1 MDTKNDFVKVLTID
15 NNGWRDD
22 SEMELVNT
30 LTSDNSHPENYYG

>member
-1 MDTKNDFVKVLTID
+1 MNTKNSFVKLLTID
-15 NNGWRDD
+15 SSGWCED